1 MTSSPPRREPYDTFR
16 PVVGAWV
23 ARATAVATVVTFGLI
38 ALLSPMPLDQ
48 TPELHLLNRVAI
60 ALLGVVGG
68 AFLWRYALIRAVPTP
83 DGLTVRNLF
92 GTRRL
97 EWAEILRVGFSGG
110 APWAVLELTDT
121 EELAVMA
128 IQRADGRRAQQEASR
143 LAALIEH
150 HHRPDVDR

>member
-1 MTSSPPRREPYDTFR
+1 MTSPARRAPYDTFR

-23 ARATAVATVVTFGLI
+23 ARGTAVATVVVFGLI
-38 ALLSPMPLDQ
+38 ALLAPMPLDQ

-60 ALLGVVGG
+60 ALLGVVGA
-68 AFLWRYALIRAVPTP
+68 AFLWRYALIRAVPSPT
-83 DGLTVRNLF
+83 GLRVRNLF
-92 GTRRL
+92 ATREL

-128 IQRADGRRAQQEASR
+128 IQRADGRRADQEASR

-150 HHRPDVDR
+150 HHRPVADG